1 MICFLNAR
9 VNGRIGKNVSAHP
22 AVWSPPSVS
31 QIRIRAYQLF
41 ESNGR
46 TPGQSL
52 TYWLAAES
60 QLRRDSLQAF
70 WIAQER
76 ARRRSMYPRTLLR
89 DADTSVPAAGSA

>member
-1 MICFLNAR
+1 MIDFLDAR
-9 VNGRIGKNVSAHP
+9 VNDGLGKNVTEHP

-46 TPGQSL
+46 APGQSL
-52 TYWLAAES
+52 TNWLVAES

-70 WIAQER
+70 CIAQER
-76 ARRRSMYPRTLLR
+76 ARRRSTFPRTLLR
-89 DADTSVPAAGSA
+89 DADTGRLAAGSA